1 MNSRA
6 IWSPA
11 WPLPSLWRQSRH
23 RRFQPPA
30 RSRSLLI
37 HVAFLVF
44 GCICVVCCLNSVPV
58 LPQWP
63 LGLTLVNCAHART
76 DMQLSAQM
84 LTIRACSV
92 SESCKTSYW
101 ETEQLAATCE
111 LGKIHVYKWANR
123 KSVAFPLCKTF
134 CSSAG
139 RSLARLDA
147 IKGLFVIAFPSAK
160 TSTEVMCPRHPK
172 AASGFIPA
180 IAAFT
185 ASPQKNKLCWHKL
198 EKCGVSSPSTSSS
211 MVCQSI

>member
-23 RRFQPPA
+23 RRFEPPA
-30 RSRSLLI
+30 RSRSFLI

-123 KSVAFPLCKTF
+123 KSVAFPLCMTF

-139 RSLARLDA
+139 RSLGWMPSRDCLSFPFHLPRHQKWYVQGIPRRLQA
-147 IKGLFVIAFPSAK
+147 SFQQLLLSQPHKK
-160 TSTEVMCPRHPK
+160 TSADTNWRNVEYRV
-172 AASGFIPA
+172 
-180 IAAFT
+180 
-185 ASPQKNKLCWHKL
+185 PQLLPVWYVKD
-198 EKCGVSSPSTSSS
+198 
-211 MVCQSI
+211 CQSI